1 MKASNAV
8 RGRGSLLRA
17 RVLPCQVDEAETM
30 VGVEATVGTEAGEV
44 LEGGGGG
51 GGGEGGGGGGAPPME
66 AEAGKEME
74 VGDDEVA

>member
-8 RGRGSLLRA
+8 RERGSLLRA
-17 RVLPCQVDEAETM
+17 RVLPCQVDEAEKM
-30 VGVEATVGTEAGEV
+30 VGVEATVLGTEEGEV
-44 LEGGGGG
+44 LEA
-51 GGGEGGGGGGAPPME
+51 GEMVEAGGAPPTE

>member
-44 LEGGGGG
+44 LEA
-51 GGGEGGGGGGAPPME
+51 GEMVVAGGAPPME

>member
-8 RGRGSLLRA
+8 RERGALLRA
-17 RVLPCQVDEAETM
+17 RVLPCQVDEAEKM
-30 VGVEATVGTEAGEV
+30 VGVEATVGTEAGKV
-44 LEGGGGG
+44 LEAGKMV
-51 GGGEGGGGGGAPPME
+51 EAPPTE